1 MHGSAVYTYMIF
13 EIIIYLPLFYIRPI
27 RAHDEIY
34 IPDRIL
40 RMNFW
45 LTNFNV

>member
-1 MHGSAVYTYMIF
+1 MHGPAVYTYMIF

-34 IPDRIL
+34 IPDRIPHHSASE
-40 RMNFW
+40 
-45 LTNFNV
+45 